1 MFIFPSAK
9 KETGILID
17 VILLRY
23 FGNMVFNLNLMVR
36 FWWIYHYKIVLI
48 MGNEWEMQVRVYA
61 ITNFISKQLK
71 LLNSDDVLKGKT
83 RQRLGK

>member
-1 MFIFPSAK
+1 MINMLVLVPMFIFPSAK

-36 FWWIYHYKIVLI
+36 F
-48 MGNEWEMQVRVYA
+48 
-61 ITNFISKQLK
+61 
-71 LLNSDDVLKGKT
+71 
-83 RQRLGK
+83 